1 MNLTPPIL
9 TLKAVQLLVIGGKYI
24 AQRSPV
30 ISLFFAAPCLLL
42 SLLTIMLPAQ
52 STPDQGRSN
61 MFLPAATPKYDRK
74 DSKGPG
80 AFPCPQ
86 CPVALSRMADLKVHM
101 NKHTDRFKCQ
111 TCHFRF
117 NRDIAL
123 QAHILAKHT
132 GLQKKPTRPPAP
144 ATRAPAP
151 QSTTVPAHTPAQ
163 SPAPAKI
170 QIPAPAATK
179 QLSLFERIQQVQ
191 NEERRIT
198 GEDDNSRDLLQNA
211 MSLANISAPAP
222 APFPAPTPSPAPA
235 RGPIISPSST
245 AREQN
250 VSHKNIKDRADCA
263 DCGFKSTSQ
272 KSIDTH
278 KGGHI
283 GTFKC
288 KRCGKGFSRIDN
300 LQNHQ
305 ARVCA
310 GGVWY
315 EKYNTNTQRPS
326 NPRPAPALA
335 KNTNYFPT
343 SSTEPPPPASPL
355 PPATPAPAAPAPP
368 SRPPGP
374 PGLQNNPRNAGLGQN
389 KILVF

>member
-1 MNLTPPIL
+1 
-9 TLKAVQLLVIGGKYI
+9 
-24 AQRSPV
+24 
-30 ISLFFAAPCLLL
+30 
-42 SLLTIMLPAQ
+42 
-52 STPDQGRSN
+52 
-61 MFLPAATPKYDRK
+61 MFLPAATPKNDRK

-117 NRDIAL
+117 NRDLAL
-123 QAHILAKHT
+123 RAHILAKHT

-144 ATRAPAP
+144 APPAPATRAPAP
-151 QSTTVPAHTPAQ
+151 QSTAPTPAQ
-163 SPAPAKI
+163 SPAPAKMH
-170 QIPAPAATK
+170 IPAPAATK
-179 QLSLFERIQQVQ
+179 PLSLFERIQQVQ
-191 NEERRIT
+191 NEERRIAR
-198 GEDDNSRDLLQNA
+198 EDDNPRDLLQNA

-222 APFPAPTPSPAPA
+222 AHAPAPSPLPA
-235 RGPIISPSST
+235 RGPTISPSST
-245 AREQN
+245 AREES
-250 VSHKNIKDRADCA
+250 VAHKNIKDSSDCA

-288 KRCGKGFSRIDN
+288 NRCGKGFSRIDN

-315 EKYNTNTQRPS
+315 EKYNTNTQRPFTA
-326 NPRPAPALA
+326 RPALA
-335 KNTNYFPT
+335 PAQNTNTFPT
-343 SSTEPPPPASPL
+343 PTTKPPPPASPL
-355 PPATPAPAAPAPP
+355 PSPTPAPPTPGPP
-368 SRPPGP
+368 PGPPGP
-374 PGLQNNPRNAGLGQN
+374 PGLQNNTRNAGLRLN
-389 KILVF
+389 DILGF